1 MCLYIYSYDVRCVF
15 IPSDDRSTWLQLV
28 QKIIPLMEKE
38 VQSFD
43 GKQRHYTVLGE
54 SFGGCLAIR
63 LAQAAPHIVSR
74 LVLVR
79 KHPLLYQAFLSD
91 CKMGM
96 WILSLR
102 IPRVIILHSS
112 SSLLHL

>member
-1 MCLYIYSYDVRCVF
+1 MCMYFYRYDVRCVF

-79 KHPLLYQAFLSD
+79 KHPLL
-91 CKMGM
+91 
-96 WILSLR
+96 
-102 IPRVIILHSS
+102 
-112 SSLLHL
+112 